1 MYEVTCFY
9 CGHLARITPD
19 AERCAVCGADLKHLI
34 TPDYAARY
42 FYDRA
47 AELAAAGELTLARLE
62 VERGLAYQPNSELNL
77 LAAILSQRLGDYDQ
91 VRRYVAAIPVDDI
104 LRPEAEW
111 LLRSQQAPPRTLR
124 EPGKAT
130 QPLTERAVLPPTWP
144 AEERRQPER
153 SARPTA
159 IRINP
164 MLYGAVAVV
173 LVLAVTW
180 FTVEPV
186 ATAILALFA
195 TGEQDL
201 AQTTPTPPA
210 TPDAATVT
218 PGPSGENPS
227 TDDLLPTPTP
237 LIAPDLVQPSTT
249 QEPLAAVTPLD
260 QSATPFDLSA
270 FLAQTNRPELA
281 DLEVSALL
289 EGSTLKLQGIVQLFD
304 QRASLI
310 ELAGRAPSVETVDA
324 VDLLVRLPETYTV
337 QEGESLWLIS
347 YKLYGEDRVA
357 ELYNANLD
365 TLASPEA
372 LRVGQTLKVPP
383 LP

>member
-19 AERCAVCGADLKHLI
+19 AERCAACGADLKHLI

-62 VERGLAYQPNSELNL
+62 VERGLAYQPNSELYL
-77 LAAILSQRLGDYDQ
+77 LAAILSQRLGDYPQ
-91 VRRYVAAIPVDDI
+91 VRRYVAAIPVDDV

-111 LLRSQQAPPRTLR
+111 LLRAQQAPPPRAPQYTSRGAPPAGR
-124 EPGKAT
+124 EV
-130 QPLTERAVLPPTWP
+130 QPPTWS
-144 AEERRQPER
+144 AAERREASR
-153 SARPTA
+153 TERPTTT
-159 IRINP
+159 RINP

-173 LVLAVTW
+173 LVLVVAW
-180 FTVEPV
+180 FTIEPV
-186 ATAILALFA
+186 AQAIFSLFSS
-195 TGEQDL
+195 GEADL

-210 TPDAATVT
+210 PPAEVIPT
-218 PGPSGENPS
+218 PGAEGEDTPAGEI
-227 TDDLLPTPTP
+227 LPTPTP
-237 LIAPDLVQPSTT
+237 VIAPDLVQSAPT
-249 QEPLAAVTPLD
+249 QEPVAAVTPLD
-260 QSATPFDLSA
+260 QSATPFDLSG

-281 DLEVSALL
+281 ELEVSALL
-289 EGSTLKLQGIVQLFD
+289 EGQTLKLQGIVQLFD

-310 ELAGRAPSVETVDA
+310 ELAGRAPGVETVDA

-337 QEGESLWLIS
+337 QEGDSLWLIS

-365 TLASPEA
+365 TLTSPES

-383 LP
+383 VE